1 MENTLKTGMHAKL
14 EIKVENKHT
23 ASALGS
29 GGIDVLATPMM
40 IALMEGASMKAV
52 QPSLADNESTV
63 GTLVNVTHTA
73 ATPVGMNAWAQGKLV
88 QIDGKRLVFEVSAYD
103 ESGLIGE
110 GMHERFI
117 INVDRFIQKANSKSA
132 DI

>member
-1 MENTLKTGMHAKL
+1 MDNILKTGMHARL
-14 EIKVENKHT
+14 EITVEERHT

-52 QPSLADNESTV
+52 QPALSEDESTV
-63 GTLVNVTHTA
+63 GTLVNISHTA
-73 ATPVGMNAWAQGKLV
+73 ATPVGMKAWATGRLIE
-88 QIDGKRLVFEVSAYD
+88 IDGKKLVFEVSAYD

-110 GMHERFI
+110 GIHERFI
-117 INVDRFIQKANSKSA
+117 INIDKFIKKANSKTA
-132 DI
+132 D